1 VTKHCEVIF
10 LLKEAIKKE
19 LLGAIE
25 KVVGQLY
32 SFEVDVAPENF
43 GDFATN
49 AALVGSRYA
58 KKPPMQLAES
68 LKDILKQSELFESVQ
83 VAKPGFLNFVV
94 RKSTLIK
101 IIETIVEK
109 DDYPVEK
116 SGQEKIQFEYGSAN
130 PTGPFTVGHGR
141 QIVIGDILSNV
152 FKALGYDV
160 IREMYIND
168 AGRQI
173 RLLAKSLWVRYN
185 QVLGV
190 EEIDIPED
198 GYHGEYLIEIAKKL
212 VEEVE
217 EKFKMKWNN
226 EIEGFF
232 QKYAVDS
239 ILADM
244 KSDLRLLN
252 CSFDIYFSEKSLI
265 DDGTVDEVLE
275 ILEKN
280 SYVYRK
286 DGALWFKVSEFV
298 DEEDKVLIRKDGTFT
313 YFLTDIAYHYKKH
326 KRGFSKVYDIW
337 GSDHHGHVP
346 RMKAAMKALGV
357 EDGFLNVI
365 LHQFVTLKRGDEI
378 VRMSTRSGNFV
389 TLKELVEEAGA
400 DATRYF
406 FAMID
411 PNTHMV
417 FDLNLAKQRSSDNPV
432 YYVQYAHA
440 RICSLF
446 EQAKAK
452 SVSFEKGKD
461 LDLLNDK
468 VETDLIRRIDGFEDA
483 LKDAARTL
491 SPNKLTQYL
500 EQLAY
505 DFHSFYTKCLIV
517 DPKNMKLSN
526 ARLNLSY
533 AAKLVLKKGLS
544 LLGVNVPEK
553 M

>member
-1 VTKHCEVIF
+1 M
-10 LLKEAIKKE
+10 LKEAIKKE

-25 KVVGQLY
+25 KVVGRLY

-313 YFLTDIAYHYKKH
+313 YFLTDIAYHYKKY